1 MKKTMPSDRILSV
14 SMILRTVAE
23 GKFLVADF
31 FRGKKYFAEEKKLLK
46 WKMIC
51 DYFAYFVM
59 RLLGVLYF
67 PENRAACHN
76 SRDESRI

>member
-1 MKKTMPSDRILSV
+1 MKADRIFSV
-14 SMILRTVAE
+14 LKISLMVAQ
-23 GKFLVADF
+23 GNLATQNLIF
-31 FRGKKYFAEEKKLLK
+31 FTEKYFSQKKKLFK